1 MSCCQQSRKDFL
13 TAKLGNFKAFL
24 EAHCGTEEE
33 KAVLDSFASVDA
45 VMPYLIQAV
54 ALQRAGKLGEA
65 VKALGN
71 HFTKDA
77 DAAFHAKVERYI
89 TMFCEVLTS

>member
-13 TAKLGNFKAFL
+13 TAKLGNFRTYL

-33 KAVLDSFASVDA
+33 KTALASFATVDA
-45 VMPYLIQAV
+45 VMPYLLQAV
-54 ALQRAGKLGEA
+54 ALQRAGKLEEA
-65 VKALGN
+65 TAALGSR
-71 HFTKDA
+71 FTKDA
-77 DAAFHAKVERYI
+77 DAAFHAKVGRYI

>member
-13 TAKLGNFKAFL
+13 TAKLSNFKAYL

-33 KAVLDSFASVDA
+33 KTALASFATVDA
-45 VMPYLIQAV
+45 VMPYLLQAV
-54 ALQRAGKLGEA
+54 ALQKAGRLSEA
-65 VKALGN
+65 TAALAD

-77 DAAFHAKVERYI
+77 DAAFHAKVGRYI
-89 TMFCEVLTS
+89 TMFCDVLTS

>member
-13 TAKLGNFKAFL
+13 TTKLGNFKAYL

-33 KAVLDSFASVDA
+33 KTALASFASVDA
-45 VMPYLIQAV
+45 VMPYLLQAV
-54 ALQRAGKLGEA
+54 ALQRAGKLDEA
-65 VKALGN
+65 TAALVT

-77 DAAFHAKVERYI
+77 DAAFHTKVGRYI